1 MRARGDEGKGARSAH
16 SSGLS
21 SNEGDCLYL
30 TLAAYCFPF
39 AVTANPHSPATTAMP
54 AHPAPPPL
62 SAVAAR
68 RAAREAASAKQ
79 EQVHTS
85 QSERGK
91 LAGGAERQED
101 AMDDEGMA
109 SDASSE
115 SSTSEAE
122 VARMLADEK
131 RTQNSRTGKGKA
143 TTRYFAAESSRNE
156 EEQDGDEVM
165 AVDGGDL
172 SPPEGLEDAGVAPTA
187 SASGYSTPNRNRR
200 RRERTAFVDPYCVSS
215 FALDEGVNAFQ
226 VQVAGEDGVERKA
239 VVYALK
245 ADEVRPILITD
256 LQTGVEGIE
265 RVFGAAGLGCGV
277 GLFRRRD
284 AERERERTEGVQD
297 GKTWELVSLRLCLFI
312 SLRIFLV
319 LLDGISCVRF
329 RFGSVSS
336 MGLMRDI
343 SSLLGASIAK
353 VKSPPP
359 PTSAAGI
366 YRFAHRI
373 LEGGPSACHLTGH
386 PASACARVIIT
397 RVLCARATARAP
409 AARYLDDSDD
419 REKRRMPKTCSAR
432 SPLDARGERPVR
444 EPSPSLAGLREV
456 EAWTSA
462 FSSTLPPSPR
472 TFSAP
477 NGVSTSDRL
486 VAVVEGPKRVG
497 KSTFAKM
504 LVNQLLERYEKV
516 AYLDTDLG
524 QPEFTPPG
532 FVSLSVVNEPIL
544 APAFTHLSQPL
555 SSHYLGSTS
564 PASDPS
570 GYLAAIS
577 ALLST
582 YALEVEYPSLDE
594 ASSSR
599 RHRRGQPADESNR
612 ADSSRK
618 YRERVP
624 LVINTQGWVKG
635 LGADLLAKLKAESQP
650 SHIFSFV
657 ETVENGASASD
668 YAAPAQ
674 PTYSIMPPSADAPY
688 FLASLPPAP
697 PSPLESK
704 WSAVDLRTLSL
715 ISYFHSVQSAR
726 SPAWDF
732 TTPLVGVAPYEF
744 DWRAERRQVAQVHVM
759 EGADVAYEHAL
770 HALNGSVVAL
780 VQEASP
786 AASATSRPFPYDP
799 SAPLPFPS
807 TSRALGLAVVH
818 SISPATSTLHLL
830 TPVLASVLASSAPIS
845 LVKGSLDLP
854 IALMLDFTANPAEA
868 EQGIAGVEWAE
879 VPYLSVDAAEG
890 AGRRR
895 VRRNLM
901 RRGQA

>member
-1 MRARGDEGKGARSAH
+1 
-16 SSGLS
+16 
-21 SNEGDCLYL
+21 
-30 TLAAYCFPF
+30 
-39 AVTANPHSPATTAMP
+39 
-54 AHPAPPPL
+54 
-62 SAVAAR
+62 
-68 RAAREAASAKQ
+68 
-79 EQVHTS
+79 
-85 QSERGK
+85 
-91 LAGGAERQED
+91 
-101 AMDDEGMA
+101 MA

-115 SSTSEAE
+115 SSTSEAD

-131 RTQNSRTGKGKA
+131 RTENGRKGKGKA
-143 TTRYFAAESSRNE
+143 ATRYFAAEPARSE
-156 EEQDGDEVM
+156 DEQDGDEAM
-165 AVDGGDL
+165 AVDAGDL
-172 SPPEGLEDAGVAPTA
+172 SPPKGLEEVDVAPAA

-215 FALDEGVNAFQ
+215 FALDEGVNAFR
-226 VQVAGEDGVERKA
+226 VRVAGEDGAERNA

-245 ADEVRPILITD
+245 ADETLVIRGVCTLTPVHGSISLLGSTLSAPPPSSYSTAFPLPSTPQRPLFAPSSHPIPSIRALPPPSPVSTNATLLLPSGQELSLAPFVAVVLVAD

-265 RVFGAAGLGCGV
+265 RVFSAAGMGCGV
-277 GLFRRRD
+277 GLFGRRGEG
-284 AERERERTEGVQD
+284 ERREEVEG
-297 GKTWELVSLRLCLFI
+297 GKTWAL
-312 SLRIFLV
+312 
-319 LLDGISCVRF
+319 
-329 RFGSVSS
+329 
-336 MGLMRDI
+336 
-343 SSLLGASIAK
+343 
-353 VKSPPP
+353 
-359 PTSAAGI
+359 
-366 YRFAHRI
+366 
-373 LEGGPSACHLTGH
+373 
-386 PASACARVIIT
+386 
-397 RVLCARATARAP
+397 
-409 AARYLDDSDD
+409 
-419 REKRRMPKTCSAR
+419 
-432 SPLDARGERPVR
+432 VR
-444 EPSPSLAGLREV
+444 ESSPSLAGLREV

-462 FSSTLPPSPR
+462 FSATLPPSPR
-472 TFSAP
+472 TLSAP

-486 VAVVEGPKRVG
+486 VAIVEGPKRVG

-504 LVNQLLERYEKV
+504 LINQLLERYEKV

-532 FVSLSVVNEPIL
+532 FVSLNVLSDPIL
-544 APAFTHLSQPL
+544 GPAFTHLSLPL

-594 ASSSR
+594 APSSR
-599 RHRRGQPADESNR
+599 RHRRGQPAD
-612 ADSSRK
+612 DSTRSSSGR

-650 SHIFSFV
+650 SHIFSFADAA
-657 ETVENGASASD
+657 EYGSSAS
-668 YAAPAQ
+668 YGAELAQ
-674 PTYSIMPPSADAPY
+674 PAYSVMPPSADAPY

-715 ISYFHSVQSAR
+715 VSYFHSLR
-726 SPAWDF
+726 SGKLPAWDF
-732 TTPLVGVAPYEF
+732 STPLIGVAPYEF
-744 DWRAERRQVAQVHVM
+744 DWRAEQGQVAQVHIVD
-759 EGADVAYEHAL
+759 GADIAYEHVL

-780 VQEASP
+780 VQETSP
-786 AASATSRPFPYDP
+786 APSAASRPFPYDP
-799 SAPLPFPS
+799 SAALPSPS
-807 TSRALGLAVVH
+807 TSHALGLAVIH

-830 TPVLASVLASSAPIS
+830 TPVPASVLASSAPLS
-845 LVKGSLDLP
+845 LVKAPLDLP
-854 IALMLDFTANPAEA
+854 IALMLDFTASPAEA

>member
-1 MRARGDEGKGARSAH
+1 
-16 SSGLS
+16 
-21 SNEGDCLYL
+21 
-30 TLAAYCFPF
+30 
-39 AVTANPHSPATTAMP
+39 MP

-245 ADEVRPILITD
+245 ADETLVIRGVCTLTPIHGSLSLLGSTLTAPPPSSYSTPFSLPSGPSYPLFAPSSHPIPSIRALPPPSPISTNASLLLPSGHEISLAPFVAAILITD

-297 GKTWELVSLRLCLFI
+297 GKTWEL
-312 SLRIFLV
+312 
-319 LLDGISCVRF
+319 
-329 RFGSVSS
+329 
-336 MGLMRDI
+336 
-343 SSLLGASIAK
+343 
-353 VKSPPP
+353 
-359 PTSAAGI
+359 
-366 YRFAHRI
+366 
-373 LEGGPSACHLTGH
+373 
-386 PASACARVIIT
+386 
-397 RVLCARATARAP
+397 
-409 AARYLDDSDD
+409 
-419 REKRRMPKTCSAR
+419 
-432 SPLDARGERPVR
+432 VR